1 MVVALAVLLA
11 CKLAWNVGT
20 PMWLM
25 DKRRGQGISMHLHVE
40 LVILVLMIVL
50 ADRPLVVAL
59 RGLAAIVASYGLAYA
74 VARWLGW
81 RYSKE

>member
-25 DKRRGQGISMHLHVE
+25 DKQRGQGVSMHMHVE
-40 LVILVLMIVL
+40 LLILLLMIAL
-50 ADRPLVVAL
+50 ADRPLVVAI
-59 RGLAAIVASYGLAYA
+59 RGISAIVASYGLAYA

-81 RYSKE
+81 RYER